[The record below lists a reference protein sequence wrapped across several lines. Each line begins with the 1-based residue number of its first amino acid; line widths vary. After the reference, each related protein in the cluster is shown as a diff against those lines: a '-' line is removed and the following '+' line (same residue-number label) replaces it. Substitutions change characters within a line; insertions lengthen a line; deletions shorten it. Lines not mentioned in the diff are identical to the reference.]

1 MTIGSTTVSKVTSPG
16 EGTFTYDTNRVVN
29 LIATLNQMPDSALS
43 NGLEIE
49 DGGQLYFLQPMAARL
64 GKST

>member
-1 MTIGSTTVSKVTSPG
+1 MTIGSTAVSKVTSPD
-16 EGTFTYDTNRVVN
+16 EATFKYDTNKVVN
-29 LIATLNQMPDSALS
+29 LVATFNPMPASALS